1 MVRATWLPR
10 PLVVAIGL
18 IATASVSSSLAA
30 AARAKP
36 ATATGRVLDV
46 HGQPVAR
53 AAIEVSITAQDY
65 KSLTIGAGTTDAD
78 GRFAL
83 DLSTTSYGDLGLGVE
98 APGFKN
104 WGWAGFPEGIVDEEI
119 VLSRVIDRTFLEHLR
134 SVSDREER
142 AHGVFE
148 VAASDDLPE
157 IDELFPYLGELRPGL
172 AAIVRARTAEPKVKR
187 DGSTPADHAL
197 RLLALRADPADDA
210 LVEPWMKAEWA
221 FEPALTKVSG
231 ESIYEVCSRWGDV
244 HFAKEGVS
252 KQPPPSYCQNQ
263 VVDSSGLHA
272 MALWNVRYMHWGYS
286 MHLVM
291 RREGDRW
298 VLRGVT
304 SGTIYHFRPPEDA
317 DGTSR

>member
-1 MVRATWLPR
+1 ML
-10 PLVVAIGL
+10 L
-18 IATASVSSSLAA
+18 ATASVSSGLAA
-30 AARAKP
+30 AARTKP

-46 HGQPVAR
+46 HGQPVAG
-53 AAIEVSITAQDY
+53 AAIEVSITTQEY
-65 KSLTIGAGTTDAD
+65 KSLTIGEGTTDTN

-104 WGWAGFPEGIVDEEI
+104 WGWAGFPEGIVAEEI
-119 VLSRVIDRTFLEHLR
+119 VLSRVIDRSFLERLR
-134 SVSDREER
+134 SVGDRE
-142 AHGVFE
+142 AHARGVFE
-148 VAASDDLPE
+148 IAASDDLPE
-157 IDELFPYLGELRPGL
+157 IPELFPYLGELRPEL
-172 AAIVRARTAEPKVKR
+172 AAIVRARTSEPKLKR

-210 LVEPWMKAEWA
+210 LVEPWMKEEWA

-231 ESIYEVCSRWGDV
+231 ESIYQVCSRWGDV

-252 KQPPPSYCQNQ
+252 KQPPPSYCQDQ
-263 VVDSSGLHA
+263 VVDSGGLHA
-272 MALWNVRYMHWGYS
+272 MALWSVRYMYWGYS
-286 MHLVM
+286 MYLVM

-304 SGTIYHFRPPEDA
+304 GGTIYHYRPAEST